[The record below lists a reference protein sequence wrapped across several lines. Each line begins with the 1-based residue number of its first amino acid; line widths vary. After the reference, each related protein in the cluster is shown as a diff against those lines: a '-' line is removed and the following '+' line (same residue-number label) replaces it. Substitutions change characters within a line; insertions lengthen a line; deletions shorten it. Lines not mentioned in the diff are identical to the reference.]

1 MTREKLKNWA
11 KTALNRSYWKAV
23 LVGFI
28 LSFTAGTASSSG
40 GGGSSSS
47 SDFNFESMSE
57 EEIAFILGIVL
68 VVLCVGF
75 VMWIVGILLKTFLL
89 NPLHVGCQAF
99 FCDGL
104 ENTDPPLGHLGRGFN
119 VNYKN
124 VAKTMFFRDMYL
136 SLWSMLSW
144 IPTLIFI
151 GICVFA
157 LMKEDEDSAAVIII
171 VGVFFLLL
179 GLIAT
184 MIPFIM
190 KSYEYWMIPYILADN
205 PDMECKE
212 VFAMTKKMMTG
223 YKWEVFVLIIS
234 FIGWDLLSICTCGIL
249 SIFYVEPY
257 KAYTLAAFY
266 KTRVQQ
272 NNYMNDYN
280 NGYDSSYNGGYNSGY
295 NSGYNV

>member
-40 GGGSSSS
+40 GGSSSGDF
-47 SDFNFESMSE
+47 SDLNFENMSE
-57 EEIAFILGIVL
+57 EEIMIILGIVL

-75 VMWIVGILLKTFLL
+75 AIWIVGILLKAFLL

-104 ENTDPPLGHLGRGFN
+104 ESEDPDLYLLGRGFKG
-119 VNYKN
+119 NYKN

-144 IPTLIFI
+144 IPTLLFI

-157 LMKEDEDSAAVIII
+157 IMMEDSGLAGIILI
-171 VGVFFLLL
+171 IGFLIFFA
-179 GLIAT
+179 GLIAA

-190 KSYEYWMIPYILADN
+190 KTYEYWLIPYILADN

-212 VFAMTKKMMTG
+212 VFALTKKMMTG
-223 YKWEVFVLIIS
+223 HKWEAFVLILS
-234 FIGWDLLSICTCGIL
+234 FIGWELLSVCTCGIL

-257 KAYTLAAFY
+257 KAYTLAGFY
-266 KTRVQQ
+266 KVRVQQ
-272 NNYMNDYN
+272 NNYL
-280 NGYDSSYNGGYNSGY
+280 NGYNSGYDNSYNGGYNSGY
-295 NSGYNV
+295 NA

>member
-40 GGGSSSS
+40 GSSSGDFS
-47 SDFNFESMSE
+47 NVNFDNMSD
-57 EEIAFILGIVL
+57 EEIMIILGIML
-68 VVLCVGF
+68 VVIGIGF
-75 VMWIVGILLKTFLL
+75 VLWIVGMLLKAFLF
-89 NPLHVGCQAF
+89 NPLHIGCQAF

-104 ENTDPPLGHLGRGFN
+104 ENEDPDLALLGRGFK

-144 IPTLIFI
+144 IPTLLFI

-157 LMKEDEDSAAVIII
+157 IMMEDSGLTGIILI
-171 VGVFFLLL
+171 IGFLIFFA
-179 GLIAT
+179 GLIAA

-190 KSYEYWMIPYILADN
+190 KTYEYWLIPYILADN

-212 VFAMTKKMMTG
+212 VFALTKKMMTG
-223 YKWEVFVLIIS
+223 HKWEAFVLILS
-234 FIGWDLLSICTCGIL
+234 FIGWELLSICTCGLL

-257 KAYTLAAFY
+257 KAYTLAGFY
-266 KTRVQQ
+266 KVRVQQ
-272 NNYMNDYN
+272 NNYL
-280 NGYDSSYNGGYNSGY
+280 NGSNAGYNI
-295 NSGYNV
+295 

>member
-28 LSFTAGTASSSG
+28 LSFTVGNASSSG
-40 GGGSSSS
+40 GGSSSGDF
-47 SDFNFESMSE
+47 SDLNFDHMSE
-57 EEIAFILGIVL
+57 EEIMIILGIVL

-75 VMWIVGILLKTFLL
+75 AIWIVGILLKAFLL
-89 NPLHVGCQAF
+89 NPLQVGCQAF

-104 ENTDPPLGHLGRGFN
+104 ESEDPDLYLMGRGFK
-119 VNYKN
+119 VSYKN
-124 VAKTMFFRDMYL
+124 VAKTMFFKDMYL
-136 SLWSMLSW
+136 SLWSLLSW

-157 LMKEDEDSAAVIII
+157 VMMEDSGFAGIILVIGILI
-171 VGVFFLLL
+171 FFA

-190 KSYEYWMIPYILADN
+190 KTYEYWLIPYILADN
-205 PDMECKE
+205 PEMECKE
-212 VFAMTKKMMTG
+212 VFALTKKMMQG
-223 YKWEVFVLIIS
+223 YKWELFVLNLS
-234 FIGWDLLSICTCGIL
+234 FIGWHLLSICTCGLL

-257 KAYTLAAFY
+257 RAYTMAGFY
-266 KTRVQQ
+266 KVRVQQ
-272 NNYMNDYN
+272 NNYL
-280 NGYDSSYNGGYNSGY
+280 NGYDNSYNGGYNSGY